1 MAGGPLTGVDGR
13 HRLASAQETDAAI
26 VKTFRQSLVPFIV
39 ASLIAAAVAAWLL
52 SGDAGDAL
60 VAGGAGAG
68 PDSVA
73 VVTAPVVEMPL
84 AVEVE
89 ALGTARSNE
98 AVEITAKAANTV
110 IAARFEEGQLVR
122 RGDLLVELDG
132 AQARADLAAAE
143 AALAESRSAYAR
155 SQDLFAQQA
164 LSQAQL
170 EQIEATLLANEA
182 RVAASR
188 SRLADTLIRAP
199 FDGRMG
205 LRRVS
210 VGALVNPGAVISTLD
225 DTGTMK
231 VDFDVPEIFLSVLRS
246 GLAVAAKSAAYPD
259 ASFDGS
265 VESVD
270 SRVDPV
276 TRTIKVRARLPNP
289 DGQLRPG
296 MFLTVRV
303 SRDPLPGLVIPEQA
317 LVPERGKIY
326 VFVLAGG
333 RIARR
338 EVTIGRRTP
347 GEVEIT
353 QGVTAGE
360 RVVTE
365 GTQKVRD
372 GNAAHEIPPATTVSD
387 AGT

>member
-1 MAGGPLTGVDGR
+1 MLTR
-13 HRLASAQETDAAI
+13 SA
-26 VKTFRQSLVPFIV
+26 
-39 ASLIAAAVAAWLL
+39 IAAAALWLL
-52 SGDAGDAL
+52 AGCGSEAP
-60 VAGGAGAG
+60 VAGFAGAG
-68 PDSVA
+68 PESVA
-73 VVTAPVVEMPL
+73 VVTAPVVQKPL

-98 AVEITAKAANTV
+98 AIDITAKSANTV
-110 IAARFEEGQLVR
+110 ISVRFEEGQLVR
-122 RGDLLVELDG
+122 RGELLIELDG

-143 AALAESRSAYAR
+143 AALAESKSAFAR
-155 SQDLFAQQA
+155 SRDLFAQAA

-182 RVAASR
+182 RVAAAR
-188 SRLADTLIRAP
+188 ARLSDTLIRAP

-210 VGALVNPGAVISTLD
+210 VGALVNPGAVITTLD
-225 DTGTMK
+225 DTRTMK
-231 VDFDVPEIFLSVLRS
+231 VDFDVPEVFLAVLKA
-246 GLAVAAKSAAYPD
+246 GLAVVAQSAAYTGE
-259 ASFDGS
+259 SFSGE

-289 DGQLRPG
+289 EGRLRPG

-303 SRDPLPGLVIPEQA
+303 SREPLPGLVVPEQA
-317 LVPERGKIY
+317 LVPERGKVY
-326 VFVLAGG
+326 VFVLADA

-338 EVTIGRRTP
+338 EVTIGRRVP

-353 QGVTAGE
+353 QGVAVGE
-360 RVVTE
+360 RVVVE

-372 GNAAHEIPPATTVSD
+372 GAAAHEAPAA
-387 AGT
+387 AGPRGNAP